1 MRKIALSFWREYE
14 ISGVSGGIGTRT
26 VKLVVFCDLAYMRA
40 CMLHNDA
47 FISCDYTCACMK
59 PIAD

>member
-26 VKLVVFCDLAYMRA
+26 VKLVVFCDLAYMRP
-40 CMLHNDA
+40 LHA
-47 FISCDYTCACMK
+47 TQ
-59 PIAD
+59 